1 VGVFREGAVERE
13 FERSYVVAGLV
24 ACAVIVVV
32 DASAD
37 SVVLIPLLVLPP
49 LLAAGG
55 ARRGTILVAGVSVI
69 SAVWLGW
76 ADDIAGTARHWIAIV
91 STILGGGLAVWVS
104 SARHSRDRQLAQ
116 SLQAVQ
122 RVERL
127 KAALNT
133 GRMGEW
139 SWDRVAGTIRW
150 DANVAMLYGLE
161 PVEFTGTYEDWIE
174 RIDERDREMVQQ
186 AVAAGTESREPFR
199 FDHRVVWPDG
209 TLHWI
214 EGIGDVILADVG
226 DEVIGA
232 FGLAIDVDERHRQI
246 EERSRLFELERRQF
260 ERAEY
265 LAKINDVLANSV
277 DADEIVQRVTQS
289 IVPDMAEWCSVVI
302 SIDRR
307 RDRPSITVAHA
318 DPAKLAFAQQIQRDY
333 PYDPDAP
340 WGAARAISTGRRDV
354 VANIDRSVFAG
365 MPGADVMEAIGLRHL
380 VTLPLVGALGI
391 LGSLQLVRC
400 EGQEAFQP
408 AELEL
413 LDEVA
418 ARVGAALNSAVLFQR
433 QARGRAALDT
443 LQQVSGRIAAAATS
457 GKIVHAVLAYGSAGL
472 GADGAVMFML
482 SEDGDLIIQEET
494 VTSSNESREVELDVA
509 GQAVEKGSVVLTE
522 FDRGIA
528 ARMALGVPLRILNRT
543 NGALVFTFNEL
554 REFSPEE
561 LSMLVTLG
569 SRCAGAL
576 ERASLY
582 ERDRDIAL
590 TFQRRLMPALPRTPP
605 WIEIA
610 AAYRPASG
618 MAIGGDWY
626 QVLDAGAGRVATVV
640 GDAVGHGLVAAAAMG
655 QLRASIA
662 TAVANDAEPSRA
674 IAAVDLFAVQGA
686 DTIGASL
693 AYVLFE
699 PDGHARY
706 ASAGHVPV
714 VLVPACH
721 PGVLLEGGRRPLLGF
736 QAREDHSFAVDVAFE
751 PGDVM
756 VMFTDGLV
764 ERRGEGIDDGL
775 RRLLKAVE
783 SVRGMS
789 PQSMCAALLE
799 EMTRDYDPDDDI
811 ALLVIR
817 RGDSEADDEP
827 ASSDQRWRTLD

>member
-1 VGVFREGAVERE
+1 VVLEEGVERE
-13 FERSYVVAGLV
+13 FRRSYIVAGLV
-24 ACAVIVVV
+24 ACAVIVLV
-32 DASAD
+32 DATAD
-37 SVVLIPLLVLPP
+37 SMVLIPLLVLPP
-49 LLAAGG
+49 LVAAGG
-55 ARRGTILVAGVSVI
+55 TRRGTIIVACVSGV

-76 ADDIAGTARHWIAIV
+76 ADDIAGTTRHWVAII
-91 STILGGGLAVWVS
+91 STVLGGALAVWVAS
-104 SARHSRDRQLAQ
+104 TRLARENQLAE
-116 SLQAVQ
+116 SLPRA
-122 RVERL
+122 RRADRL
-127 KAALNT
+127 KAALAT

-139 SWDRVAGTIRW
+139 LWDRRAGTIHW
-150 DANVAMLYGLE
+150 DANVAMLFGLE
-161 PVEFTGTYEDWIE
+161 AADFEGTFDDWLQ
-174 RIDERDREMVQQ
+174 RVDERDREMVQK
-186 AVAAGTESREPFR
+186 ALSAGIDSREPYR
-199 FDHRVVWPDG
+199 FDHRCRWPDG
-209 TLHWI
+209 TIHWI
-214 EGIGDVILADVG
+214 EGIGDVIVDRDG
-226 DEVIGA
+226 NEVIGA

-289 IVPDMAEWCSVVI
+289 VVPEIAEWCSVVI
-302 SIDRR
+302 SIDKR
-307 RDRPSITVAHA
+307 RDRPSITVAHT
-318 DPAKLAFAQQIQRDY
+318 DPAKLAFAEKIQRDF
-333 PYDPDAP
+333 PYDPDALF
-340 WGAARAISTGRRDV
+340 GAANVIRTGERELIAD
-354 VANIDRSVFAG
+354 IDPAVFKR
-365 MPGADVMEAIGLRHL
+365 MPGGDILEELAIRNV
-380 VTLPLVGALGI
+380 VTLPLVGALGV

-400 EGQEAFQP
+400 EGQPRFQP

-418 ARVGAALNSAVLFQR
+418 GRVGAALNSAVLFER

-472 GADGAVMFML
+472 GADGGVLFML
-482 SEDGDLIIQEET
+482 TDDGDLEVQEAIVST
-494 VTSSNESREVELDVA
+494 NEAMREAEIDVA
-509 GQAVEKGSVVLTE
+509 GQSIEKGSVVVTE
-522 FDRGIA
+522 FDRDIT

-543 NGALVFTFNEL
+543 IGALVFTFNDY

-610 AAYRPASG
+610 ASYRPASG
-618 MAIGGDWY
+618 LAIGGDWY
-626 QVLDAGAGRVATVV
+626 QVLDAGGGRVITVV

-662 TAVANDAEPSRA
+662 TAVANNAEPSRA

-686 DTIGASL
+686 DTIGASA
-693 AYVLFE
+693 AYFLFE
-699 PDGHARY
+699 SNGPARY
-706 ASAGHVPV
+706 VSAGHVPS
-714 VLVPACH
+714 VLVRPCDPA
-721 PGVLLEGGRRPLLGF
+721 VLLEDGRRPLLGF
-736 QAREDHSFAVDVAFE
+736 RAAEDHTVAAEVPFE
-751 PGDVM
+751 PGDVI

-775 RRLLKAVE
+775 SRLVKTIE
-783 SVRGMS
+783 GIREMS
-789 PQSMCAALLE
+789 PQAMCSALLE
-799 EMTRDYDPDDDI
+799 EMTRDYDPDDDV

-817 RGDSEADDEP
+817 RNESPTDEP
-827 ASSDQRWRTLD
+827 PVSADHRWRTLD